1 MIHLHV
7 HDALGSLLDSTNR
20 PEELAKRAK
29 ELGMS
34 AIAITN
40 HGMMTSSIKFY
51 QACLEEGIKPI
62 MGCEVYVT
70 DDVKVKDSTSRYD
83 HLILLAKNKIGYRN
97 LLKIVSLGFSEGF
110 YYKPRVDWEILEQ
123 YKEGL
128 VVSSACLGATIPKMI
143 LKDYP
148 DEQIIEAIYKFKNTF
163 EDYFL
168 EVQGATSQ
176 EQKKVNQKL
185 AELSPVVGV
194 PLVATT
200 DVHFLRED
208 DHELHGV
215 FIQISQDRSNEVYK
229 DCWLKSEDEVF
240 DILDDHI
247 GFANALEAVANTQKI
262 ADMCNVEI
270 EMGKAYLPH
279 FPIPAPFADEGAYLR
294 HKVQEGFK
302 KRKIDLKPFDD
313 QLVYLARVEEELDV
327 MIPKGFA
334 GYHLIVA
341 DFLEECRNRDIY
353 LGDGRGS
360 ADNSLVC
367 YLLEITNVDPI
378 VYDLNFSRYLTL
390 ERVELPDIDMDIQS
404 SRKSDAVN
412 ILREKYGFDNVAQI
426 CTFGTLKAKAIID
439 AVGKVFGLSYKETTE
454 IKKYVPDD
462 VGLELPKGVTLLEY
476 ALEKNATL
484 RVYQEKYPK
493 LFEYA
498 LRLEN
503 LPRTISVHA
512 GGVVICPSDRD
523 MSEFT
528 ALALSSDGD
537 IITQLDMKDVEK
549 VGLVKMDA
557 LGINTLDIVSDAMDA
572 IWEDCHCC
580 YPQQEKELAEKHE
593 QEMLDRFPELHA
605 IYHEQEMEEELP
617 WL

>member
-29 ELGMS
+29 ELGMN

-51 QACLEEGIKPI
+51 KACLEEGIKPI

-70 DDVKVKDSTSRYD
+70 DDVQVKDSTSRYD
-83 HLILLAKNKIGYRN
+83 HLILLAKNQIGYRN
-97 LLKIVSLGFSEGF
+97 LLKIVSLGYSDGF
-110 YYKPRVDWEILEQ
+110 YYKPRVDWSILEQ

-148 DEQIIEAIYKFKNTF
+148 DDQIIEMIHKFNGTF

-168 EVQGATSQ
+168 EVQGATSPEQ
-176 EQKKVNQKL
+176 EKVNKKL

-200 DVHFLRED
+200 DVHFLKED

-229 DCWLKSEDEVF
+229 DCWLKTEEEVF
-240 DILDDHI
+240 DILDSHI
-247 GFANALEAVANTQKI
+247 GFNAAIEAIANTHKV
-262 ADMCNVEI
+262 AEMCNVEI

-279 FPIPAPFADEGAYLR
+279 FPIPAPFATEEAYLR
-294 HKVQEGFK
+294 HKCQVGLT

-313 QLVYLARVEEELDV
+313 QLIYMARLDEELDV
-327 MIPKGFA
+327 IAPKGFS

-353 LGDGRGS
+353 VGDGRGS

-390 ERVELPDIDMDIQS
+390 ERIELPDIDMDIQS
-404 SRKSDAVN
+404 SRKADAVN
-412 ILREKYGFDNVAQI
+412 ILREKYGFENVAQI
-426 CTFGTLKAKAIID
+426 CTFSTLAAKAVID
-439 AVGKVFGLSYKETTE
+439 AVGKVMGLSYQETTE
-454 IKKYVPDD
+454 IKKYVPDS
-462 VGLELPKGVTLLEY
+462 VGLELPKGMSLLEY

-484 RVYQEKYPK
+484 RIYQEKYPK

-523 MSEFT
+523 MAEFT

-549 VGLVKMDA
+549 VGLVKMDC
-557 LGINTLDIVSDAMDA
+557 LGINTLDIVSDTMDA
-572 IWEDCHCC
+572 VWGDCHCC
-580 YPQQEKELAEKHE
+580 YPQLEKKVDVNKVVEEIEWVAAHR
-593 QEMLDRFPELHA
+593 Q
-605 IYHEQEMEEELP
+605 EEELP